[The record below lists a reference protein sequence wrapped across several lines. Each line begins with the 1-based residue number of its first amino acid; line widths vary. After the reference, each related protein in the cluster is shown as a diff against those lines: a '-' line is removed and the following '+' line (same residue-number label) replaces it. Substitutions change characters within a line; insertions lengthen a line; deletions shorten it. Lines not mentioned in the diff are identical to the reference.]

1 MHKHLKDPTCIH
13 ETVLK
18 SILDLY
24 DDIKQYKNSD
34 FASSKGP
41 MGRGATSIASASSNY
56 TLVFPVICSRG
67 ISVETASMVSKALE
81 KNAVTMLQRLF
92 AAHQV
97 VQAKDK
103 AIDLDSYLGM
113 FHKNIS
119 TKNASLN
126 DVFEIMDR
134 FSESEAINK
143 LDIKTIREDM
153 KNIDYRLPDSISE
166 TSLNN
171 FYIRNNIIFE
181 GAAANA
187 EKTALDIEYARHRND
202 NMVGDKAR
210 EIEKH
215 NLDVEKNTLDIEYS
229 RFRNNNMAADKR
241 QERLKNDLDAERVKA
256 DINKNSTEYFKNQV
270 ITSEYKKANELMPT
284 MMTVN
289 FRVETD
295 KSNVI
300 DFKSALVGVKAKLYP
315 IGSEDIIKHIVDKTN
330 SRNWITNFFRASTRE
345 TSFLKDFLFA
355 IDKAKIDAL
364 SFSERNG
371 TSDKMWKVL
380 ERRATLSRL
389 KRSMR
394 QNNDVGAIT
403 TLCVSQEEVEYLR
416 KYESIDLEKVSVIN
430 GLFASYNLMC
440 VCIVDESLEVAKFI
454 YDEADPMWETISF
467 THLEREAADNS
478 YKKVVNLMTKMQR

>member
-18 SILDLY
+18 TILDLY
-24 DDIKQYKNSD
+24 DDIKRYKNSD
-34 FASSKGP
+34 FVSSKGP
-41 MGRGATSIASASSNY
+41 MGHGATSIASASSNY

-103 AIDLDSYLGM
+103 SIDLDSYLGM

-143 LDIKTIREDM
+143 LDIQTIREDM

-181 GAAANA
+181 GGVTPPD
-187 EKTALDIEYARHRND
+187 KTALDAEYAQFRND
-202 NMVGDKAR
+202 NMRGDKIR
-210 EIEKH
+210 DIEKH
-215 NLDVEKNTLDIEYS
+215 ELDIEKHDLDAEYS
-229 RFRNNNMAADKR
+229 RFRNRNMAADKQ
-241 QERLKNDLDAERVKA
+241 QERLRNNLDAERLKA

-315 IGSEDIIKHIVDKTN
+315 IGSEDIIKHITDKTN

>member
-24 DDIKQYKNSD
+24 DDIKRYKNSD
-34 FASSKGP
+34 LACSKGP
-41 MGRGATSIASASSNY
+41 MSNGATSIASATSNY

-67 ISVETASMVSKALE
+67 ISVEAASMVSKALE
-81 KNAVTMLQRLF
+81 KNDVTMLQRLF

-103 AIDLDSYLGM
+103 SIDLDSYLGM

-134 FSESEAINK
+134 VSESAAINK
-143 LDIKTIREDM
+143 LDIQTIREDM

-166 TSLNN
+166 ASLNN

-181 GAAANA
+181 GAATPD
-187 EKTALDIEYARHRND
+187 KTALDAEYAQFRNN
-202 NMVGDKAR
+202 NMRGDKAR

-215 NLDVEKNTLDIEYS
+215 NLDTEYS
-229 RFRNNNMAADKR
+229 RFRNSNMVADKQ
-241 QERLKNDLDAERVKA
+241 QERLKNNLDAERVKA

-295 KSNVI
+295 KNNVI

-315 IGSEDIIKHIVDKTN
+315 IGSEDIIKHITDKTN

-345 TSFLKDFLFA
+345 ISFLKDFLFA

>member
-67 ISVETASMVSKALE
+67 ISVETASMISKALE

-143 LDIKTIREDM
+143 LDIQTIREDM

-181 GAAANA
+181 GAATPDKA
-187 EKTALDIEYARHRND
+187 TLDAEYAQFRND
-202 NMVGDKAR
+202 NMRGDKAR

-215 NLDVEKNTLDIEYS
+215 NLDTEYS
-229 RFRNNNMAADKR
+229 RFRNSNMVADKR
-241 QERLKNDLDAERVKA
+241 QERLRNDLDATRINA

-289 FRVETD
+289 FRVKTD
-295 KSNVI
+295 DGNVI
-300 DFKSALVGVKAKLYP
+300 DFQSALVGVKAKLYP
-315 IGSEDIIKHIVDKTN
+315 IGSEDIVKHVVDKTN

-416 KYESIDLEKVSVIN
+416 KYDSIDLEKVSVIN